1 MAAARG
7 GFGTLMRN
15 ERDAISISRTGGNRI
30 DHTTVHAGEPVT
42 TTDTD
47 GDQYRHDSSTPESPG
62 PAGLGTESPEVRELR
77 AHLERAQDR
86 LSFYEGFDRVIT
98 ENVRRSGEL
107 MGEMLAMRESMTA
120 SARRESQR
128 ERERIAAHLGA
139 VETDFGAIR
148 AQFDG
153 VAGQL
158 ADLRRSLEAESRQP
172 PAAEHDSP
180 PVVPDRA
187 PGSPPAPVH
196 DSDSSLVNLQPAPVP
211 SPAPVRAP
219 GTATVPKTP
228 GAEWDSPQVIDVI
241 AHHVTRATIALSLQ
255 RYLGDLKA
263 VAGVEAREFAEGV
276 LRMQVTAHQPFTR
289 HDFSGWNDGG
299 QFTVV
304 ELQPNIVELA
314 LETGA

>member
-1 MAAARG
+1 
-7 GFGTLMRN
+7 MRN

-47 GDQYRHDSSTPESPG
+47 GDQYRQGSSTPESPG
-62 PAGLGTESPEVRELR
+62 PDDIGVESPEVMELR
-77 AHLERAQDR
+77 AHLERIQDR

-107 MGEMLAMRESMTA
+107 MEEMLAMRESMTA
-120 SARRESQR
+120 SAQRESQR
-128 ERERIAAHLGA
+128 ERERIAAHLG
-139 VETDFGAIR
+139 VVDSDFDAIR
-148 AQFDG
+148 VQIDG

-158 ADLRRSLEAESRQP
+158 TDLRRSLEVESHRP
-172 PAAEHDSP
+172 PAADHDSP
-180 PVVPDRA
+180 SVPPERA
-187 PGSPPAPVH
+187 SVAPSAAVH
-196 DSDSSLVNLQPAPVP
+196 NPDSSLVNLQPAPVP
-211 SPAPVRAP
+211 PPAPVRTPATPTAP
-219 GTATVPKTP
+219 GTP

-255 RYLGDLKA
+255 RYLGDLNA

-276 LRMQVTAHQPFTR
+276 LRMQVTANQPFTR
-289 HDFSGWNDGG
+289 HDFSGWKDGG
-299 QFTVV
+299 HFTVV